1 LCTVVSD
8 RFAAIHDAITE
19 WQKQDPGLI
28 DKSGFLEYLKARDI
42 GVFNVGDTKRW
53 MEYLQEAMK
62 EKITVAELLFES
74 RKKMLLMDLI
84 YKKGP
89 KEDEQRIFELDEE
102 KRREMDEM
110 SERLKTYDPARA
122 KRREHESR

>member
-1 LCTVVSD
+1 
-8 RFAAIHDAITE
+8 
-19 WQKQDPGLI
+19 
-28 DKSGFLEYLKARDI
+28 
-42 GVFNVGDTKRW
+42 
-53 MEYLQEAMK
+53 
-62 EKITVAELLFES
+62 
-74 RKKMLLMDLI
+74 MDLI

>member
-1 LCTVVSD
+1 
-8 RFAAIHDAITE
+8 
-19 WQKQDPGLI
+19 
-28 DKSGFLEYLKARDI
+28 
-42 GVFNVGDTKRW
+42 
-53 MEYLQEAMK
+53 MK
-62 EKITVAELLFES
+62 KKITVAELLFES

-110 SERLKTYDPARA
+110 SERLKTYDPARV